1 MNPIEEYFF
10 NGHVLSYLGPCKY
23 CKYES
28 LSIHDFSMFELNFP
42 ERNSYF
48 GFGSVAELKDM
59 LLAYFKKTNVNSRCK
74 NINCKKY
81 PLNILANK
89 SDRTIYFDTVKC
101 SFLINTPKIL
111 KFLFKKYEWSPFSG
125 GSRLNNNVSI
135 PVKLSKEVLK
145 LVYFESNVISSLDKK
160 KECLLQ

>member
-1 MNPIEEYFF
+1 
-10 NGHVLSYLGPCKY
+10 
-23 CKYES
+23 
-28 LSIHDFSMFELNFP
+28 
-42 ERNSYF
+42 
-48 GFGSVAELKDM
+48 M

-160 KECLLQ
+160 KECLL